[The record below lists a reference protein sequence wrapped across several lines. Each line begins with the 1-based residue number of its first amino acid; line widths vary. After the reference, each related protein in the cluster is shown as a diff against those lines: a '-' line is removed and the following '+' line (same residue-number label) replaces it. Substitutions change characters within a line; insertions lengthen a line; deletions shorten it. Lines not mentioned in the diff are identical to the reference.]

1 MLYCF
6 SYHYLYVYESTF
18 VYILHIICS
27 NKISLERVIVLEN
40 PFLLLAVN
48 KIDLFYEYLEF
59 VIVVICEREY
69 NTSVIAT
76 RKMKYAQ

>member
-1 MLYCF
+1 M
-6 SYHYLYVYESTF
+6 YVYESTF

-27 NKISLERVIVLEN
+27 NKISLERIIVLEN
-40 PFLLLAVN
+40 PFLLLTVN

-59 VIVVICEREY
+59 VVVVICKREY

-76 RKMKYAQ
+76 RKIKYAQ